1 MNQQQLIGLTESH
14 LTLAQT
20 KFQTVKINTLIQEDL
35 LHLVDAADKAGF
47 QLEVASGFRN
57 FERQKKIWNNK
68 FSGKTAILDSAS
80 QTLDHSLLTDKER
93 LFAILRWSALPG
105 TSRHHWGT
113 DLDIYAK
120 NLLPKNHRL
129 QLEPWEYLTG
139 HQAPF
144 YHWLK
149 RNLTQFGF
157 FFPYEM
163 DLGGIA
169 PEPWHISHVKI
180 SEPYL
185 EKLSKS
191 VIIETLEQ
199 QDVLGFSVINEN
211 FKHIYT
217 HYVTNIC
224 RSRSYD

>member
-14 LTLAQT
+14 LNLAQT

-35 LHLVDAADKAGF
+35 LHLIDAADKAGF

-57 FERQKKIWNNK
+57 FERQKQIWNNK

-80 QTLDHSLLTDKER
+80 QALDHASLTDRER
-93 LFAILRWSALPG
+93 LFAILRWSAIPG

-120 NLLPKNHRL
+120 NLLPTNCRL

-144 YHWLK
+144 YHWLTQ
-149 RNLTQFGF
+149 NLTQFGF
-157 FFPYEM
+157 FFPYKM
-163 DLGGIA
+163 DLGGVA
-169 PEPWHISHVKI
+169 PEPWHISHLTT
-180 SEPYL
+180 SESSL

-191 VIIETLEQ
+191 LILETLEQ
-199 QDVLGFSVINEN
+199 QNVFGFPVIYES
-211 FKHIYT
+211 FEQIYT
-217 HYVTNIC
+217 HYITNIC
-224 RSRSYD
+224 RSTSYD